1 MEEKIMATKSFTTDL
16 TFTKDNVDNLIKA
29 LSKNSTPNR
38 VEIKKIREVKDV
50 KKINALFI

>member
-1 MEEKIMATKSFTTDL
+1 MATKSFTTDL
-16 TFTKDNVDNLIKA
+16 SFTKDNVDNLIKA